1 MNTGDT
7 AWVLMSTGLVLFMT
21 IGLALFYGGMVR
33 SQHALTMILQNVACI
48 GVVTLMWL
56 LITFSLAFDRGN
68 GFIGGLHYL
77 GLEGIDHATLAGF
90 TGAHAL
96 TIPALAFFHY
106 HLMFAIIT
114 PALITGATADRLKFA
129 GWVIFVAVWVTIV
142 YAPVAHWIFSPVGW
156 LAKLGVEDFAGG
168 AVVHTTAG
176 AAALALVLVL
186 GPRRGWPKS
195 LKKLRP
201 NSMPLVLLGTGILW
215 FGWFGFNAGS
225 ALGANILAVHALVNT
240 QIGGSAGL
248 AFWLLAER
256 FKEGNVT
263 SLGGGSGAIAGL
275 AAVTPAAGFVSP
287 MAALLIGVCAGIIC
301 FYATRLKFVFHY
313 DDALDVVGVHL
324 FGGILGMLLLSLL
337 SSRAINA
344 RGENGL
350 FYGGGLHLV
359 WLQALAVVVVFLYAF
374 VVSFIL
380 GKVIDKTIGLRV
392 SAEEEDRG
400 LDISQLVE
408 TAYQPP
414 WFDNGEDDETAL

>member
-33 SQHALTMILQNVACI
+33 SQHALSMILQNVVCI

-56 LITFSLAFDRGN
+56 LVTFSLAFDKGN
-68 GFIGGLHYL
+68 GFIGGLRFL
-77 GLEGIDHATLAGF
+77 GLRGIDHASLPGF
-90 TGAHAL
+90 VGVHAL
-96 TIPALAFFHY
+96 TIPVLAFFHY

-129 GWVIFVAVWVTIV
+129 GWAIFVGLWVTII

-195 LKKLRP
+195 LTKLRP

-225 ALGANILAVHALVNT
+225 ALGANVLAVHSLVNA
-240 QIGGSAGL
+240 QIGGAAGL

-256 FKEGNVT
+256 MKEGNVT
-263 SLGGGSGAIAGL
+263 SLGGASGAIAGL
-275 AAVTPAAGFVSP
+275 AAITPAAGFVGP
-287 MAALLIGVCAGIIC
+287 LPALLIGALAGVIC
-301 FYATRLKFVFHY
+301 FYATRLKFVFRY

-324 FGGILGMLLLSLL
+324 VGGVLGMLLLSLF
-337 SSRAINA
+337 STRGINPFA
-344 RGENGL
+344 ENGL
-350 FYGGGLHLV
+350 FYGGGVHLI
-359 WLQALAVVVVFLYAF
+359 WLQALAVTVVFAYSFIL
-374 VVSFIL
+374 SFIL
-380 GKVIDKTIGLRV
+380 GKVIAKTIGLRV
-392 SAEEEDRG
+392 SPEEEDQG
-400 LDISQLVE
+400 LDISHLVE

-414 WFDNGEDDETAL
+414 WFETDENREPDL